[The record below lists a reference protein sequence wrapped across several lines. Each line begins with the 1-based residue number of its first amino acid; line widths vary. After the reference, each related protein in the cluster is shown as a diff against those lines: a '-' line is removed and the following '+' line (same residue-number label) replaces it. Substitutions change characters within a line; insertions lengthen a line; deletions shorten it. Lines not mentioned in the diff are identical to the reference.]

1 MIAAAAPSLQ
11 KYGLQNGFQNKACW
25 VHIVPTV
32 EGGKATRMGTRTT
45 NFVSSEK
52 LIIKTIDGQSIE
64 S

>member
-52 LIIKTIDGQSIE
+52 LIIKQLMGKV
-64 S
+64 